1 MFHSEGFLNFIWLC
15 ILLMWRCRLL
25 LKKTSYY
32 SPSVCL
38 PNFFS
43 NKTYWIQEISLEN
56 FFRNPLSFQIFAANC
71 YTRLHRLNP
80 IREYSIK
87 IQNHFTFYVKQ
98 LQSYYGKPSK
108 YPIMSDIICN
118 IYIERVGW
126 VAVAWKKYIINQNR
140 PMCKRYSMIWR

>member
-56 FFRNPLSFQIFAANC
+56 FFRNPLSFQIFAANY
-71 YTRLHRLNP
+71 YTRVHRLNP

-87 IQNHFTFYVKQ
+87 KQNHFISFVKQ
-98 LQSYYGKPSK
+98 LQSYYYVKPSK
-108 YPIMSDIICN
+108 YPIMSDRLTYN
-118 IYIERVGW
+118 IYRENRVGRCCME
-126 VAVAWKKYIINQNR
+126 KIHY
-140 PMCKRYSMIWR
+140 